1 MTTQESSEQP
11 WQDKIDERSPRSV
24 PVIRDK
30 GFSVWSV
37 VGYFRVCGGD
47 TEQVLADYG
56 GYLTIEE
63 LDAALSYYWAKPD
76 AIDRKLKE
84 IST

>member
-1 MTTQESSEQP
+1 MSSQKNREEP
-11 WQDKIDERSPRSV
+11 WRKYIDEESPRNV

-37 VGYFRVCGGD
+37 VGYFRVCLGD
-47 TEQVLADYG
+47 TKQVLTDYG
-56 GYLTIEE
+56 GYLTSEE
-63 LDAALSYYWAKPD
+63 LEAALSYYWAKPD